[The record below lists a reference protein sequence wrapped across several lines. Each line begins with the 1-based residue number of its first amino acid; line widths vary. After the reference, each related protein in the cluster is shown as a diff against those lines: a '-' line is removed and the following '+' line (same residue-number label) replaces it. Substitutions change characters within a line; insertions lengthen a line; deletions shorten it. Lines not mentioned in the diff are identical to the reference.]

1 MKEITSDLNNS
12 EVKSLHKVEVSLHVN
27 IEISEDKKVT
37 LGNIATAIKGLGIES
52 KIAEQIIQAIDE
64 KEVEKLCGSKYQRG
78 NGENRYQRGGTCS
91 RDPVTAIGK
100 LYIKL
105 HKVVDADTNKTF
117 KPIYDIVDFEGKKVY
132 QEDIS
137 MISVELATKMT
148 YRDTVKEGKFIT
160 KDFPSP
166 CTVNQRVIEY
176 GEKIQELNAD
186 KIENA
191 GIETAFSDGTKTH
204 SQEKGLDKNEVNVV
218 LGMINDKKVIL
229 GAKVNESWNEM
240 AKGMRSAKAVTDKTV
255 FCGDAEKEM
264 KNAMTKEDEL
274 YQLDLVHAA
283 RIAGYKLWEDKII
296 SLEERRTI
304 VSKLEGVLY
313 TLKNSVEKHLL
324 DKNTYDLK
332 DRINTTV
339 NELKKM
345 SKELWKLGCRKT
357 AMFIKEYSN
366 NMVVFAKF
374 AVNGRKVPWN
384 SNIIERLMG
393 EIAKRTKHKWM
404 RWTTK
409 GLETIIN
416 IILVRYCSEKNYEE
430 FKNKIMKSENLMF
443 IMAEVKI
450 CSIRGEF

>member
-1 MKEITSDLNNS
+1 MKEITSDLNNL

-37 LGNIATAIKGLGIES
+37 LGNIATAVKGLGIES
-52 KIAEQIIQAIDE
+52 KIAEQIIQTIDE

-78 NGENRYQRGGTCS
+78 NSENRYQRGGTCG

-100 LYIKL
+100 LNIKL
-105 HKVVDADTNKTF
+105 HKVVDADTNKTY
-117 KPIYDIVDFEGKKVY
+117 KPLYDIVDFEGKKVS

-166 CTVNQRVIEY
+166 CTVNNRVIEY
-176 GEKIQELNAD
+176 GGKIQEMNTE

-191 GIETAFSDGTKTH
+191 DIKTAFSDGTKTH
-204 SQEKGLDKNEVNVV
+204 SQEKGLDKNEINVV
-218 LGMINDKKVIL
+218 LGMKNDKKVIL
-229 GAKVNESWNEM
+229 GAKVNDPWNDM
-240 AKGMRSAKAVTDKTV
+240 
-255 FCGDAEKEM
+255 EKEM
-264 KNAMTKEDEL
+264 KNAMTKDDEL

-283 RIAGYKLWEDKII
+283 RIAGFKLWEDKIM
-296 SLEERRTI
+296 SLEERKTI

-313 TLKNSVEKHLL
+313 TLKNAVEKHLN
-324 DKNTYDLK
+324 DKNTDALK
-332 DRINTTV
+332 SRINKTV
-339 NELKKM
+339 DELKKM

-357 AMFIKEYSN
+357 ATFIKEYSN

-374 AVNGRKVPWN
+374 AVKGRRVPWN

-416 IILVRYCSEKNYEE
+416 IILVRYCSEENYEE
-430 FKNKIMKSENLMF
+430 FKNIIMKSENLIF
-443 IMAEVKI
+443 IRTEVKI
-450 CSIRGEF
+450 NSVRGEF

>member
-1 MKEITSDLNNS
+1 ME
-12 EVKSLHKVEVSLHVN
+12 
-27 IEISEDKKVT
+27 
-37 LGNIATAIKGLGIES
+37 
-52 KIAEQIIQAIDE
+52 
-64 KEVEKLCGSKYQRG
+64 
-78 NGENRYQRGGTCS
+78 
-91 RDPVTAIGK
+91 
-100 LYIKL
+100 
-105 HKVVDADTNKTF
+105 
-117 KPIYDIVDFEGKKVY
+117 
-132 QEDIS
+132 
-137 MISVELATKMT
+137 
-148 YRDTVKEGKFIT
+148 
-160 KDFPSP
+160 
-166 CTVNQRVIEY
+166 
-176 GEKIQELNAD
+176 
-186 KIENA
+186 IENA

-218 LGMINDKKVIL
+218 LGMINDKKFIL

-240 AKGMRSAKAVTDKTV
+240 AKGMRSSKAVTDKTV
-255 FCGDAEKEM
+255 FCGDTEKEM
-264 KNAMTKEDEL
+264 KNAMTKDDEL

-283 RIAGYKLWEDKII
+283 RIAGYKLWEDKIM

-324 DKNTYDLK
+324 DKNTDDLK

-366 NMVVFAKF
+366 SMVVFAKF

-404 RWTTK
+404 R
-409 GLETIIN
+409 
-416 IILVRYCSEKNYEE
+416 
-430 FKNKIMKSENLMF
+430 
-443 IMAEVKI
+443 
-450 CSIRGEF
+450 

>member
-1 MKEITSDLNNS
+1 MKEITSDLNNL

-37 LGNIATAIKGLGIES
+37 LGNISTAIKGLGIES
-52 KIAEQIIQAIDE
+52 RIAEQIIQTIDE
-64 KEVEKLCGSKYQRG
+64 KEVERLCGNKYQRG
-78 NGENRYQRGGTCS
+78 NGENRYQRGGTYG

-100 LYIKL
+100 LNIKL
-105 HKVVDADTNKTF
+105 HKVVDAGTNKTF
-117 KPIYDIVDFEGKKVY
+117 KPIYDIIDFEGKKVY

-148 YRDTVKEGKFIT
+148 YRDTAKEGKFIT

-176 GEKIQELNAD
+176 GTKIQELNTE

-191 GIETAFSDGTKTH
+191 CIETAFADGTKTH
-204 SQEKGLDKNEVNVV
+204 SQEKGLDKNEINVV
-218 LGMINDKKVIL
+218 LGMKNDRKVIL
-229 GAKVNESWNEM
+229 GAKVNESWKEM
-240 AKGMRSAKAVTDKTV
+240 AKEIRSAKAVTTDTV

-264 KNAMTKEDEL
+264 KNAMTDDDEL
-274 YQLDLVHAA
+274 YQLDLIHAT
-283 RIAGYKLWEDKII
+283 RIAGFKLWEDKIM
-296 SLEERRTI
+296 SLEERKTI
-304 VSKLEGVLY
+304 ISRLEGVLY
-313 TLKNSVEKHLL
+313 TLKNSVEKHLV
-324 DKNTYDLK
+324 DKNTTDLK
-332 DRINTTV
+332 DRINSTV
-339 NELKKM
+339 DELKKM

-357 AMFIKEYSN
+357 AIFIKEYSN
-366 NMVVFAKF
+366 SMVVFAKF
-374 AVNGRKVPWN
+374 AVNGRRIPWN

-416 IILVRYCSEKNYEE
+416 LTFKRLSDIPHNFYCYRLHLLHNY
-430 FKNKIMKSENLMF
+430 
-443 IMAEVKI
+443 
-450 CSIRGEF
+450 

>member
-1 MKEITSDLNNS
+1 MERIQ
-12 EVKSLHKVEVSLHVN
+12 
-27 IEISEDKKVT
+27 KVT
-37 LGNIATAIKGLGIES
+37 VGNIATAIKDIGIEP

-64 KEVEKLCGSKYQRG
+64 QEVERRCGCKYNRG
-78 NGENRYQRGGTCS
+78 NGENCYQRSGTFD

-100 LYIKL
+100 LNLKL
-105 HKVVDADTNKTF
+105 HKVVDKEANKIF
-117 KPIYDIVDFEGKKVY
+117 KPIYDILDFEGKRIY

-137 MISVELATKMT
+137 MIAVELATKMT

-160 KDFPSP
+160 QDFPSP

-176 GEKIQELNAD
+176 GEKIQEFNTE

-204 SQEKGLDKNEVNVV
+204 SQEKGLEKNEINVI
-218 LGMINDKKVIL
+218 LGMKNGRKVIL
-229 GAKVNESWNEM
+229 GAKANEPWNEM
-240 AKGMRSAKAVTDKTV
+240 AKGMRSAKAVTDETV

-264 KNAMTKEDEL
+264 KNAMTKDDDL

-283 RIAGYKLWEDKII
+283 RIAGFKLWEDKIM
-296 SLEERRTI
+296 SLEERKTI

-313 TLKNSVEKHLL
+313 TLKNSVEKHLV
-324 DKNTYDLK
+324 DKNTDDLK
-332 DRINTTV
+332 SRINTTV
-339 NELKKM
+339 DELKKM

-357 AMFIKEYSN
+357 AKFIKEYSN
-366 NMVVFAKF
+366 SMVVFAKF

-393 EIAKRTKHKWM
+393 EIAKRIKHKWM

-416 IILVRYCSEKNYEE
+416 IILVRYCSEENYEE
-430 FKNKIMKSENLMF
+430 FKNIIMKSENLIF
-443 IMAEVKI
+443 IKTEVKI
-450 CSIRGEF
+450 SSVRGEF

>member
-27 IEISEDKKVT
+27 LEISEDKKVT

-52 KIAEQIIQAIDE
+52 KITEQIIQTIDE
-64 KEVEKLCGSKYQRG
+64 NEVEKLCGSKYLRG
-78 NGENRYQRGGTCS
+78 NGENRYRRGGTS
-91 RDPVTAIGK
+91 EREPVTAVGK
-100 LYIKL
+100 LNVIL
-105 HKVVDADTNKTF
+105 HKVVDTEANKTF
-117 KPIYDIVDFEGKKVY
+117 KPVNSVVDFEGKRIY

-137 MISVELATKMT
+137 MIAVELATKMT

-166 CTVNQRVIEY
+166 CTVNNRVIEY
-176 GEKIQELNAD
+176 GEKIQELNTE

-191 GIETAFSDGTKTH
+191 GIKTAFSDGTKTH
-204 SQEKGLDKNEVNVV
+204 SQEKGLDKNEINVV
-218 LGMINDKKVIL
+218 LGMKNDKKVIL
-229 GAKVNESWNEM
+229 GVKVNDPWNDL
-240 AKGMRSAKAVTDKTV
+240 AKELRVAKAVTDETV

-264 KNAMTKEDEL
+264 KNAMTKDDES

-283 RIAGYKLWEDKII
+283 RIAGFKLWEDKIMSI
-296 SLEERRTI
+296 EERKTI
-304 VSKLEGVLY
+304 VSKLEGVVY
-313 TLKNSVEKHLL
+313 TLKNAVEKHLV
-324 DKNTYDLK
+324 DKNTDDLK
-332 DRINTTV
+332 SRINKTV
-339 NELKKM
+339 DELKKM

-357 AMFIKEYSN
+357 ATFIKEYSN

-374 AVNGRKVPWN
+374 ALKGRRVPWN

-416 IILVRYCSEKNYEE
+416 IILVRYCSEENYEE
-430 FKNKIMKSENLMF
+430 FKNIIMKSENLIF
-443 IMAEVKI
+443 IRTEVKI
-450 CSIRGEF
+450 SSVRG

>member
-1 MKEITSDLNNS
+1 MKEITSDLYNS

-37 LGNIATAIKGLGIES
+37 LGNIATVIKGIGIES
-52 KIAEQIIQAIDE
+52 KIAEQIIQTIDE
-64 KEVEKLCGSKYQRG
+64 KEVERLCGSKYQRG

-100 LYIKL
+100 LNIKL
-105 HKVVDADTNKTF
+105 HKVVDADTNKTY

-176 GEKIQELNAD
+176 GEKIQELNTD

-204 SQEKGLDKNEVNVV
+204 SQEKGLEKNEINVV
-218 LGMINDKKVIL
+218 IGMKNGKKVIL
-229 GAKVNESWNEM
+229 GAKANESWNKM
-240 AKGMRSAKAVTDKTV
+240 AKEMRSAKAVTNETV

-264 KNAMTKEDEL
+264 KNAMTKDDDL

-283 RIAGYKLWEDKII
+283 RIAGFKLWEDKIM
-296 SLEERRTI
+296 SLEERKTI
-304 VSKLEGVLY
+304 VSKLERVLY
-313 TLKNSVEKHLL
+313 TLKNSVEKHFV
-324 DKNTYDLK
+324 DKNTDDLK
-332 DRINTTV
+332 SRINTTV
-339 NELKKM
+339 DELKKM

-357 AMFIKEYSN
+357 ATFIKEYSN

-393 EIAKRTKHKWM
+393 EIAKRIKHKWM

-416 IILVRYCSEKNYEE
+416 IILVRYCSEENYEE
-430 FKNKIMKSENLMF
+430 FKNVIMKSENLIF
-443 IMAEVKI
+443 IKTEVKI
-450 CSIRGEF
+450 DSIRGEF

>member
-12 EVKSLHKVEVSLHVN
+12 EVKSLHKVEVSLRVN

-52 KIAEQIIQAIDE
+52 KIAEQIIQTIDE

-100 LYIKL
+100 LNIKL
-105 HKVVDADTNKTF
+105 HKVVDADTNKIL
-117 KPIYDIVDFEGKKVY
+117 KPIYDIVDFGGKRVY

-176 GEKIQELNAD
+176 GEKIQELNTN

-204 SQEKGLDKNEVNVV
+204 SQEKGLEKNEINVI
-218 LGMINDKKVIL
+218 LGMKNGEKVIL
-229 GAKVNESWNEM
+229 GAKANVSWNKMAREM
-240 AKGMRSAKAVTDKTV
+240 RNAKAVTDETV

-264 KNAMTKEDEL
+264 KNAMTKDNDL
-274 YQLDLVHAA
+274 YQLDLVHAT
-283 RIAGYKLWEDKII
+283 RIAGFKLWEDRIM
-296 SLEERRTI
+296 SLKDRNTI
-304 VSKLEGVLY
+304 VSKLETVLY
-313 TLKNSVEKHLL
+313 TLKNSVEKHLV
-324 DKNTYDLK
+324 DKNTEDLK
-332 DRINTTV
+332 SRINATV
-339 NELKKM
+339 DELKKM

-357 AMFIKEYSN
+357 AIFIREYSN
-366 NMVVFAKF
+366 SMMVFAKF

-416 IILVRYCSEKNYEE
+416 IILVRYCSEEHYEE
-430 FKNKIMKSENLMF
+430 FKNVIMRSENLIF

-450 CSIRGEF
+450 STIRGEF

>member
-1 MKEITSDLNNS
+1 MKEITSDLNKM
-12 EVKSLHKVEVSLHVN
+12 EVKSLHKVEVSLQVN

-52 KIAEQIIQAIDE
+52 KIAEQIIQTIDE
-64 KEVEKLCGSKYQRG
+64 KEVKKLCGSKYQRG

-100 LYIKL
+100 LNIKL

-117 KPIYDIVDFEGKKVY
+117 KPIYDIIDFEGKRVY

-176 GEKIQELNAD
+176 GAKIQEFSTG
-186 KIENA
+186 KIENK
-191 GIETAFSDGTKTH
+191 GMKTVFSDGTKTH
-204 SQEKGLDKNEVNVV
+204 SQEEDMDKNDINVV
-218 LGMINDKKVIL
+218 LGVENNEKVIL
-229 GAKVNESWNEM
+229 GVKVNESWNNM
-240 AKGMRSAKAVTDKTV
+240 AKELRRVKAVDDETV
-255 FCGDAEKEM
+255 FVGDGEKEM
-264 KNAMTKEDEL
+264 RHAFTTDERL

-283 RIAGYKLWEDKII
+283 SITGYKLWEDRIM
-296 SLEERRTI
+296 SLEDRNT
-304 VSKLEGVLY
+304 VVGKLQSALY
-313 TLKNSVEKHLL
+313 TLKNSVEKHFQ
-324 DKNTYDLK
+324 DKNTGALK
-332 DRINTTV
+332 SRIDQTV
-339 NELKKM
+339 AELKKM

-357 AMFIKEYSN
+357 AKFIKDYSN
-366 NMVVFAKF
+366 SMVVFARF
-374 AVNGRKVPWN
+374 AVVGRRIPWN

-393 EIAKRTKHKWM
+393 EISKRTKHKWM
-404 RWTTK
+404 RWTTR

-443 IMAEVKI
+443 IMAEIKI
-450 CSIRGEF
+450 SSIRGEF